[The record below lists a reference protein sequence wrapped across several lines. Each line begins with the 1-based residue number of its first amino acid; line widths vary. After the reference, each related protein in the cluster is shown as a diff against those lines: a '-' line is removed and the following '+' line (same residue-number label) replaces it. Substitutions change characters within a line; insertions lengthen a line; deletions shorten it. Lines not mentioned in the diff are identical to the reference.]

1 MRNHAYQEQSIRIP
15 LKQIIRE
22 TRLYL
27 KWHKRNRNINYIKR
41 HKRRRDTN
49 QKGISASADKLQI
62 FKGLA
67 HQRRSASSIR
77 VIQQY
82 SVSQAAISK
91 TPWFVRTP

>member
-1 MRNHAYQEQSIRIP
+1 MRNHAYQESIHIP
-15 LKQIIRE
+15 LKQIIRK

-41 HKRRRDTN
+41 YKQRRDTN

-77 VIQQY
+77 MIRQY

-91 TPWFVRTP
+91 TPSFVRTP